1 MKHILTFI
9 IGFGCLWAQA
19 QTLEKF
25 SIDSGGNMASSS
37 NITILYTIGEVNIQ
51 ELNAGNIIISE
62 GFISSD
68 FGETLSIGYEDSIGN
83 QLLLYPNPA
92 KDFVT
97 ITNLPHGE
105 IQMIVFDINVKVIVL
120 IIVNTVTA
128 RIDTSNFSNGVYI
141 VCLNL
146 NGHNIHKKLLVN
158 KCLVLF

>member
-19 QTLEKF
+19 QTIEKF
-25 SIDSGGNMASSS
+25 SIDSGGNSTS
-37 NITILYTIGEVNIQ
+37 NGNIIVLYTIGEVNVQ
-51 ELNAGNIIISE
+51 ELNAGNILLSE
-62 GFISSD
+62 GFISSG
-68 FGETLSIGYEDSIGN
+68 FGETLNIEISSIDN

-105 IQMIVFDINVKVIVL
+105 IQMIVFDINGKVIVSK
-120 IIVNTVTA
+120 IVNTETA

-141 VCLNL
+141 VWLNH
-146 NGHNIHKKLLVN
+146 NGYIIHKKLLVN
-158 KCLVLF
+158 K

>member
-37 NITILYTIGEVNIQ
+37 NITILYTIGEVNVQ
-51 ELNAGNIIISE
+51 ELNTGNILLSE

-92 KDFVT
+92 KDLVT
-97 ITNLPHGE
+97 ITNLPYGE
-105 IQMIVFDINVKVIVL
+105 TRILVFDITGKVIL
-120 IIVNTVTA
+120 SKLTNAETTSINTA
-128 RIDTSNFSNGVYI
+128 NFSN
-141 VCLNL
+141 
-146 NGHNIHKKLLVN
+146 
-158 KCLVLF
+158 

>member
-19 QTLEKF
+19 QTIEKF
-25 SIDSGGNMASSS
+25 SIDSGGNSTS
-37 NITILYTIGEVNIQ
+37 NGNIIVLYTIGEVNVQ
-51 ELNAGNIIISE
+51 ELNAGNILLSE

-68 FGETLSIGYEDSIGN
+68 FGETLNIGYEGSIDN

-105 IQMIVFDINVKVIVL
+105 IQMIVFDINGKVIVSK
-120 IIVNTVTA
+120 IVNTETA
-128 RIDTSNFSNGVYI
+128 RIDTSNFPNGVY
-141 VCLNL
+141 LL
-146 NGHNIHKKLLVN
+146 RFDHNGYIIHKKLIVN
-158 KCLVLF
+158 K

>member
-19 QTLEKF
+19 QTIEKF
-25 SIDSGGNMASSS
+25 SIDSGGNMASNS
-37 NITILYTIGEVNIQ
+37 NITILYTIGEVNVQ

-92 KDFVT
+92 KDLV
-97 ITNLPHGE
+97 IIDNIPHGE
-105 IQMIVFDINVKVIVL
+105 IQMIVFD
-120 IIVNTVTA
+120 VNGKELVSKIANTQTA
-128 RIDTSNFSNGVYI
+128 RIDTSNLPNGVYI
-141 VCLNL
+141 VQFDH
-146 NGHNIHKKLLVN
+146 NGYITHKKLVVN
-158 KCLVLF
+158 K